1 MKQERKYIQECP
13 SCGNIDE
20 GRVKRGFIREAVH
33 GGPGT
38 AVEFIPVGGKW
49 IWKGTKEIA
58 LRILR
63 TDIEKWGDELE
74 KWIFKDIEVEYHC
87 PKCGRKWTETHQLD
101 DSEYKLMIDEYVE
114 KAKELVGLNKEIQD
128 ARKIAERE
136 EREQL
141 LSQTTT
147 DMNMKLQIAYKELE
161 NFIQEK
167 FKQQIGLAYANA
179 HTISVTKKMWM
190 MDFIVNVSVDQIA
203 GNDIMLRYQANMGL
217 EMIIKGALMWSKE
230 KIAGFVEEQEDNK
243 LLIHLDKIEQLKKA
257 LERIEIQS
265 IGFDEENIN
274 ATLKVKA

>member
-1 MKQERKYIQECP
+1 M
-13 SCGNIDE
+13 
-20 GRVKRGFIREAVH
+20 
-33 GGPGT
+33 
-38 AVEFIPVGGKW
+38 
-49 IWKGTKEIA
+49 
-58 LRILR
+58 
-63 TDIEKWGDELE
+63 
-74 KWIFKDIEVEYHC
+74 EYHC

>member
-1 MKQERKYIQECP
+1 MKRYIKEC
-13 SCGNIDE
+13 SACANVVE
-20 GRVKRGFIREAVH
+20 GRVKRGFVRETVH

-38 AVEFIPVGGKW
+38 VVEFIPVGGKW

-74 KWIFKDIEVEYHC
+74 KWIYKDIKVEYHC

-101 DSEYKLMIDEYVE
+101 DSEYKLMMDEYVE

-161 NFIQEK
+161 NFVQEK